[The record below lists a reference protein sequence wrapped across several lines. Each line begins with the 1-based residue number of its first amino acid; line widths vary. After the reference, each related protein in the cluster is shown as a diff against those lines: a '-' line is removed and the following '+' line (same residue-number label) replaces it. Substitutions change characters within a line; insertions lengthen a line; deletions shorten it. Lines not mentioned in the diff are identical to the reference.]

1 MSTPAEVEVAE
12 PGRVLA
18 VFDFDGTI
26 VGRGSLPRFAVHL
39 AGWRAARAVLPGAA
53 AVARFL
59 DPATFKTHALRA
71 LLVDR
76 DAAEVQRRAASFAD
90 HLLRSSLEQRTVER
104 LRWHT
109 RLGHPVVVVTSA
121 LDVYVVP
128 VANALGADTVIASE
142 VVVANGRC
150 TGEIRDASLRGRRKV
165 DAVERW
171 ILETGL
177 LEPEVYAYGDSRGD
191 RELVEWACATRTPRR
206 RDSDRR
212 R

>member
-1 MSTPAEVEVAE
+1 MVE
-12 PGRVLA
+12 PRRVLA

-39 AGWRAARAVLPGAA
+39 AGWRAAGALLPGAA
-53 AVARFL
+53 AVARLL
-59 DPATFKTHALRA
+59 DPAAFKTHALRD
-71 LLVDR
+71 LLIDR
-76 DAAEVQRRAASFAD
+76 DAAEVERRAASFAD
-90 HLLRSSLEQRTVER
+90 RLLQSSLEPRTVER

-128 VANALGADTVIASE
+128 VATALGADDVIASE

-150 TGEIRDASLRGRRKV
+150 TGEVRDASLRRRRKV
-165 DAVERW
+165 EAVERW

-191 RELVEWACATRTPRR
+191 RELVEWACATRTRGRR
-206 RDSDRR
+206 AADRR